1 MIFSRTVLDV
11 TWIAA
16 AVIASTAALAPP
28 PPSAAAPQAV
38 AHQAAPLDPVV
49 ERADR
54 HPLKFIAHNLGQ
66 DLWDFGHLET
76 LTILG
81 AGGAMS
87 IVSGRYDDRIDTWTV
102 DHPAPPWTDI
112 GRIGGDGWTQ
122 GALALGTWAT
132 GELTD
137 HRVTAHVG
145 RDLMRAQML
154 NMVTTRVLKIGI
166 DRTRP
171 SGGGHAFPSGHVSAT
186 FASAGVVHRHFG
198 WKAGV
203 PAYAAAGFVGLTRMR
218 DRMHWVSD
226 TVFGAAMGVA
236 AAWTVTRGH
245 ADRNWTVMPVV
256 VRGGGGVMV
265 TRQMRQ

>member
-1 MIFSRTVLDV
+1 VPDFA
-11 TWIAA
+11 WIAA
-16 AVIASTAALAPP
+16 AVLASTAALPAPAAVP
-28 PPSAAAPQAV
+28 PTPQ
-38 AHQAAPLDPVV
+38 QADPVV

-66 DLWDFGHLET
+66 DLWDFAHLDT

-81 AGGAMS
+81 VGGSAS
-87 IVSGRYDDRIDTWTV
+87 IVTSRYDDRVDEWTLET
-102 DHPAPPWTDI
+102 PIPSWTAV
-112 GRIGGDGWTQ
+112 GRVGGDGWTQ
-122 GALALGTWAT
+122 GAVAVATWT
-132 GELTD
+132 VGELTD
-137 HRVTAHVG
+137 HPLTAHVG

-154 NMVTTRVLKIGI
+154 NMVTTRVMKIAV

-203 PAYAAAGFVGLTRMR
+203 PAYAAASFVGLTRVR

-245 ADRNWTVMPVV
+245 NSRNWAVVPVV
-256 VRGGGGVMV
+256 VRGGGGVLV
-265 TRQMRQ
+265 TRR